1 MSRLKRWALGLVIT
15 LLVFAGLA
23 TSGLY
28 FGSRT
33 LKSQVEAALGP
44 ESEIGAIQ
52 LHWDRVEVSQLRLKA
67 PAGWPAPDTLRAE
80 RIIIVP
86 DLRGLLDAR
95 IRIARIRI
103 EGGYV
108 SALRTPDGKLRVVPS
123 LLERP
128 PSPPEEKKAPPMVQI
143 GRIELADGVME
154 FFDATVKKPAL
165 KIRLEQLNATVDNIL
180 VPDLT
185 GHTALALDG
194 LLKGARSDGRN
205 DGHFALKGW
214 AEVASKDSDITTT
227 LRGVDL
233 IALQPYLIKAAETGV
248 KRGTLDLDLHSTVR
262 DNRLKAPG
270 TLILKDLELDSG
282 SSTFMG
288 MPRQAVVGLM
298 KDKKGLIEVKFA
310 LEGNLKDP
318 QFKLNENLASRI
330 GTSVA
335 DSLGV
340 SFEGLARGAGSVG
353 QKTME
358 VAGSAASGV
367 GKAIKGLFGN

>member
-108 SALRTPDGKLRVVPS
+108 SALRTP
-123 LLERP
+123 
-128 PSPPEEKKAPPMVQI
+128 
-143 GRIELADGVME
+143 
-154 FFDATVKKPAL
+154 
-165 KIRLEQLNATVDNIL
+165 
-180 VPDLT
+180 
-185 GHTALALDG
+185 
-194 LLKGARSDGRN
+194 
-205 DGHFALKGW
+205 
-214 AEVASKDSDITTT
+214 
-227 LRGVDL
+227 
-233 IALQPYLIKAAETGV
+233 
-248 KRGTLDLDLHSTVR
+248 
-262 DNRLKAPG
+262 
-270 TLILKDLELDSG
+270 
-282 SSTFMG
+282 
-288 MPRQAVVGLM
+288 
-298 KDKKGLIEVKFA
+298 
-310 LEGNLKDP
+310 
-318 QFKLNENLASRI
+318 
-330 GTSVA
+330 
-335 DSLGV
+335 
-340 SFEGLARGAGSVG
+340 
-353 QKTME
+353 
-358 VAGSAASGV
+358 
-367 GKAIKGLFGN
+367 

>member
-1 MSRLKRWALGLVIT
+1 MSRLKRWALGLGIT
-15 LLVFAGLA
+15 FLVFACLA
-23 TSGLY
+23 VAGFY
-28 FGSRT
+28 FGTRA

-80 RIIIVP
+80 RIVIVP

-103 EGGYV
+103 EGAYV
-108 SALRTPDGKLRVVPS
+108 SALRSPDGKLRVVPS

-128 PSPPEEKKAPPMVQI
+128 LPPPEEKKAPPTVQI

-154 FFDATVKKPAL
+154 FFDATVRKPAL
-165 KIRLEQLNATVDNIL
+165 KIRLEQLNATVENVL

-185 GHTALALDG
+185 GRTTLALEG
-194 LLKGARSDGRN
+194 LLKGSRNDGRN
-205 DGHFALKGW
+205 DGRFALKGW

-248 KRGTLDLDLHSTVR
+248 KRGTLDLDLHSAVR

-270 TLILKDLELDSG
+270 TLVLKDLELDTG

-298 KDKKGLIEVKFA
+298 KDKNGRIEVKFA

-330 GTSVA
+330 GASVA
-335 DSLGV
+335 DTLGI
-340 SFEGLARGAGSVG
+340 SFEGLAKGAGSVG
-353 QKTME
+353 HKTME